1 MATKPSTKST
11 GKQRGWV
18 VRVLLVALALFL
30 FFKAV
35 QLYGQL
41 KEKQLALA
49 ELDNRIVTQKV
60 INEGLQD
67 KVDNV
72 EDYLEYEANENDYYF
87 PGQQI
92 FQNEAG

>member
-1 MATKPSTKST
+1 MATKGSTKST
-11 GKQRGWV
+11 VKHRGWV
-18 VRVLLVALALFL
+18 VRILLIALALFL

-49 ELDNRIVTQKV
+49 ELENRIVTQKV

-72 EDYLEYEANENDYYF
+72 EDYLEHEANENDYYF